1 MAEVSQIRVRGTLYD
16 IKDTVARRGSGSSP
30 AVASTA
36 AGMTDTSKIY
46 VYTGSETGYT
56 AGNWYYYDGTSWV
69 SGGIYQSSGIETDT
83 TLAVSGAAADSKA
96 TGDAINNIVYV
107 GSEVQDSHT
116 QMLVSPTT
124 SELEIVTKT
133 EFDTELSE
141 LKSQISS
148 KSGLSEEIKTTLMAV
163 VEHIG
168 AWTDGNGR
176 TYVENFRSALF
187 PPANLTRITAVYT
200 QGGTVYDTDSLDSLK
215 ENLVVTAY
223 YDDESSEVVSAY
235 VLSGTLTEGT
245 STITV
250 TYGGKSATFDVTVT
264 HYEQWDINW
273 SYTDGLPENNGFTL
287 LSTNASAKTLR
298 EDGLLLANTGSTGNI
313 SYGVTNE
320 PVPCKRLIFESVFSP
335 QTLATLPSTPK
346 GCGYYVLFVNNGKG
360 INVAVNSGGLGY
372 YEGKDTATKGWH
384 FADVS
389 IATETEYTVRLEVD
403 DTSDTATLYLDG
415 SLITTFGIASTTSA
429 QTKIYQLNGGSTLH
443 KSMKL
448 RYEQ

>member
-1 MAEVSQIRVRGTLYD
+1 MKITTRNVQFRDSNGRMVSSAIIANGSLHDEVIDYLDNNPQALGDAVADATESWLAENITEPTQ
-16 IKDTVARRGSGSSP
+16 P
-30 AVASTA
+30 AVDASLSVT
-36 AGMTDTSKIY
+36 
-46 VYTGSETGYT
+46 
-56 AGNWYYYDGTSWV
+56 
-69 SGGIYQSSGIETDT
+69 
-83 TLAVSGAAADSKA
+83 GAAADAKKV
-96 TGDAINNIVYV
+96 GD
-107 GSEVQDSHT
+107 
-116 QMLVSPTT
+116 
-124 SELEIVTKT
+124 
-133 EFDTELSE
+133 ELSE
-141 LKSQISS
+141 LKSQINQ
-148 KSGLSEEIKTTLMAV
+148 KSGLTNDQKQALMDV
-163 VEHIG
+163 IEHIG

-176 TYVENFRSALF
+176 TYIANARTALF

-215 ENLVVTAY
+215 ETLVVTAY
-223 YDDESSEVVSAY
+223 YDDESSEAVSAY

-250 TYGGKSATFDVTVT
+250 TYGGKSATFDVIVT

-287 LSTNASAKTLR
+287 LSTNASTKTLR

-389 IATETEYTVRLEVD
+389 IATETEYTIRLEVD